1 MKAPL
6 LLTLIILISGSLWSW
21 QENRQLMILREW
33 HSQVL
38 LEAESLGVPPD
49 VSKPFTPGRSALRH
63 KDDSH
68 QKVKEFTDKR
78 VALAK
83 EMKEIEKSGQQRDE
97 ATQKRYLEMIDG
109 VLSMNGEELKLHIA
123 DLKGRSDMDDEM
135 KKNMLGFSSM
145 ILAMQYPETAL
156 ALFTESPDLLKD
168 NLIGWHVL
176 SSALTERAKDSPMAA
191 LEWIKKNAGK
201 YPNLVTEDAEDAK
214 GAVIDGAALKD
225 IGLAFQLLGE
235 MKLNEDG
242 GAGMLHHIAGAA
254 ETPEQ
259 QSAFLT
265 ALRNQVQNTADK
277 QTAEHLMDAGLGSL
291 FSEVSR
297 SGYDRSVDWLK
308 SANLSPKETAQ
319 FASFAS
325 GLNYDQTKAD
335 TGKWLDWLST
345 QPLDAGKSDRT
356 TANLVRQWT
365 ESDYKAAGE
374 WLTKTAPGPVKDA
387 ATMAYLSAVAPYD
400 PDTAAQW
407 ADTLAGD
414 KKKNALEQIYNA
426 LKGKDESA
434 AADFAKRHR
443 IEAN

>member
-6 LLTLIILISGSLWSW
+6 LLTLIILISCSLWSW
-21 QENRQLMILREW
+21 QENRQLTILRER

-38 LEAESLGVPPD
+38 LEAETLGVPPD
-49 VSKPFTPGRSALRH
+49 VSKPFTPSRSALRH

-68 QKVKEFTDKR
+68 QKVKEFTDKV
-78 VALAK
+78 VAFAK
-83 EMKEIEKSGQQRDE
+83 EMKETEKSGQQPDE
-97 ATQKRYLEMIDG
+97 ATQKRILEMIEG
-109 VLSMNGEELKLHIA
+109 VLSLNGEEMKLLVA

-135 KKNMLGFSSM
+135 KKNMLGLSIM
-145 ILAMQYPETAL
+145 MLAQQHPETAL
-156 ALFTESPDLLKD
+156 ALFTESSDLLKD
-168 NLIGWHVL
+168 NPMSRGVL
-176 SSALTERAKDSPMAA
+176 SSALSQWAKDSPMAA
-191 LEWIKKNAGK
+191 MEWIKKNAGK
-201 YPNLVTEDAEDAK
+201 YPNLVTEDAK
-214 GAVIDGAALKD
+214 GAVIVGAAQKD

-235 MKLNEDG
+235 LKLNEDG
-242 GAGMLHHIAGAA
+242 GMGTLYQIARAA
-254 ETPEQ
+254 NTPEQ

-277 QTAEHLMDAGLGSL
+277 QTAEHLMDTGLRSL
-291 FSEVSR
+291 FSQVSS

-319 FASFAS
+319 FADS
-325 GLNYDQTKAD
+325 LNYYQTKAD

-345 QPLDAGKSDRT
+345 QPLDAGKADGPT
-356 TANLVRQWT
+356 VNLVRKWT

-374 WLTKTAPGPVKDA
+374 WLTKTAPGPVKEA
-387 ATMAYLSAVAPYD
+387 ATMAYLSTVAPYD

>member
-145 ILAMQYPETAL
+145 ILAMQYPRTAL

-191 LEWIKKNAGK
+191 LEWRSEEHTSELQSRQ
-201 YPNLVTEDAEDAK
+201 YLVC
-214 GAVIDGAALKD
+214 
-225 IGLAFQLLGE
+225 
-235 MKLNEDG
+235 
-242 GAGMLHHIAGAA
+242 
-254 ETPEQ
+254 
-259 QSAFLT
+259 
-265 ALRNQVQNTADK
+265 
-277 QTAEHLMDAGLGSL
+277 
-291 FSEVSR
+291 
-297 SGYDRSVDWLK
+297 
-308 SANLSPKETAQ
+308 
-319 FASFAS
+319 
-325 GLNYDQTKAD
+325 
-335 TGKWLDWLST
+335 
-345 QPLDAGKSDRT
+345 
-356 TANLVRQWT
+356 
-365 ESDYKAAGE
+365 
-374 WLTKTAPGPVKDA
+374 
-387 ATMAYLSAVAPYD
+387 
-400 PDTAAQW
+400 
-407 ADTLAGD
+407 
-414 KKKNALEQIYNA
+414 
-426 LKGKDESA
+426 
-434 AADFAKRHR
+434 
-443 IEAN
+443 

>member
-1 MKAPL
+1 
-6 LLTLIILISGSLWSW
+6 
-21 QENRQLMILREW
+21 
-33 HSQVL
+33 
-38 LEAESLGVPPD
+38 
-49 VSKPFTPGRSALRH
+49 LRH

-83 EMKEIEKSGQQRDE
+83 EMKEIEKSGQQPDE
-97 ATQKRYLEMIDG
+97 ATQKRILEMIDG
-109 VLSMNGEELKLHIA
+109 MLSLNGEELKLLVA

-135 KKNMLGFSSM
+135 KKNMLGFSIM
-145 ILAMQYPETAL
+145 MLAQQHPETAL
-156 ALFTESPDLLKD
+156 ALFTESSDLLKD
-168 NLIGWHVL
+168 NPMSRGVL
-176 SSALTERAKDSPMAA
+176 SSALSQWAKDSPMAA
-191 LEWIKKNAGK
+191 MEWIKKNAGK
-201 YPNLVTEDAEDAK
+201 YPNLVTEDAK
-214 GAVIDGAALKD
+214 GAVIVGAAQKD
-225 IGLAFQLLGE
+225 IGLAFQLIGE
-235 MKLNEDG
+235 LKLKEDG
-242 GAGMLHHIAGAA
+242 GTGMLYQIARAA
-254 ETPEQ
+254 NTPEQ

-277 QTAEHLMDAGLGSL
+277 QAAEHLMDNGLRSL

-374 WLTKTAPGPVKDA
+374 WLTKTAPGPIKEA
-387 ATMAYLSAVAPYD
+387 ATMAYLGTVAPYD

-414 KKKNALEQIYNA
+414 KKKNALELIYNA